1 MKFNILTN
9 TEVTEF
15 KADGGKLSSVIA
27 RDRGT
32 GETVELSPA
41 AAFVYI
47 GLSPN
52 SDFLKDTVELD
63 RWGFVKTEAASRDG
77 EQQWELCRYKT
88 PSALFRRGF
97 VPVVSQNPIALVA

>member
-1 MKFNILTN
+1 M
-9 TEVTEF
+9 
-15 KADGGKLSSVIA
+15 IA

-63 RWGFVKTEAASRDG
+63 RWGFVKTDEGFQTTLSGLFAAGDLRSGSTQQLASATGEGVTALLMARQFLQKAGDVAERVAAS
-77 EQQWELCRYKT
+77 
-88 PSALFRRGF
+88 
-97 VPVVSQNPIALVA
+97 

>member
-15 KADGGKLSSVIA
+15 KADGGKLSSVMA

-63 RWGFVKTEAASRDG
+63 RWGFVKTDEG
-77 EQQWELCRYKT
+77 
-88 PSALFRRGF
+88 FRRRCRGCSQPATYEVGARSSSR
-97 VPVVSQNPIALVA
+97 VPGTKVSQRC